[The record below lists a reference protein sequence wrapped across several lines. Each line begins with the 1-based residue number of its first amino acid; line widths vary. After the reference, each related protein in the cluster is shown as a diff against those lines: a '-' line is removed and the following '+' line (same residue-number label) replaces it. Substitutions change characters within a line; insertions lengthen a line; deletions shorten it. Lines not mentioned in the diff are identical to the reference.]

1 MIIENPFIVVLILLC
16 ICLIGYIGIHR
27 GREIICKDKCSRDDE
42 QCKTVMAKDFVYM
55 AAIFSIVVVIAVSFA
70 MYHDDTAVAYF
81 AFAGTV
87 TSIILS
93 VIAIIMT
100 IDSER
105 KSDVAKAQLDGALKT
120 MGEINEDLTRKIAQI
135 KLYSDEIEQ
144 QLKEQKDSFRAIE
157 QQTKIS
163 AENTYEIKSYMEK
176 TIAGP
181 ISEIKGEQVQNYEES
196 SAIETNETVNT
207 ILAHYQKGA
216 KKYGEN

>member
-100 IDSER
+100 INSEQR
-105 KSDVAKAQLDGALKT
+105 SENVKIQLDKAMQSLE
-120 MGEINEDLTRKIAQI
+120 MMNEELGEKVEQI
-135 KLYSDEIEQ
+135 KLYSNNLEEILINTRLTNDILITKNESADIAVKKEKQVFWRADDE
-144 QLKEQKDSFRAIE
+144 
-157 QQTKIS
+157 
-163 AENTYEIKSYMEK
+163 
-176 TIAGP
+176 
-181 ISEIKGEQVQNYEES
+181 
-196 SAIETNETVNT
+196 
-207 ILAHYQKGA
+207 
-216 KKYGEN
+216 